1 MRKTRR
7 KKGQSELFVW
17 FFALLFLFMISLV
30 YLIMTKPYILIR
42 DKFEANF
49 TGTEFEST
57 FDKINT
63 YWKVW
68 PVLLIGSIV
77 IWAIVSTMRP
87 STRIPL

>member
-1 MRKTRR
+1 MRR
-7 KKGQSELFVW
+7 KKRGQGELQVW

-30 YLIMTKPYILIR
+30 YLVMTKPYIMVR

-49 TGTEFEST
+49 TGSEFEST

-68 PVLLIGSIV
+68 PVILVTSVFL
-77 IWAIVSTMRP
+77 WAIMSTLRDRP
-87 STRIPL
+87 NFPRI

>member
-1 MRKTRR
+1 MRR
-7 KKGQSELFVW
+7 KKRGQGELQVW

-30 YLIMTKPYILIR
+30 YLVMTKPYIMVR

-49 TGTEFEST
+49 TGSEFEST

-68 PVLLIGSIV
+68 PVLLITSIV
-77 IWAIVSTMRP
+77 IWAVVTTMRTSSNIP
-87 STRIPL
+87 RI